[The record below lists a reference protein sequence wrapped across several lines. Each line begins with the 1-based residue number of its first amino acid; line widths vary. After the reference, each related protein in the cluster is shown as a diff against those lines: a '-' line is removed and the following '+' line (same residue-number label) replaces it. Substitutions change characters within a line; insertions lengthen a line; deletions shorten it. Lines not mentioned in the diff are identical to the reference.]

1 MFFYNR
7 VPRRIPWGLTLTV
20 RAEVRKAKA
29 MGCVFFEEGASL
41 AEIGI
46 GAAAFKIQ
54 CEVLG
59 AMCCELGVW
68 LTLPGG

>member
-1 MFFYNR
+1 
-7 VPRRIPWGLTLTV
+7 
-20 RAEVRKAKA
+20 

-59 AMCCELGVW
+59 AMFCELGVW